1 MGPRQPRRAFLRKAV
16 LPRAVSQQPK
26 QELAN
31 VTSATAIPTYISS
44 VARAKN
50 RRDSGGIR
58 QPPWF
63 LQAAETRAVAEL
75 GAFWMTSPI
84 WRFAPQGDGH
94 PVLVMPGFMASD
106 QSTQLLRGVL
116 ASRGFDVHGWSLG
129 VNVGPSPRII
139 DGITNLVERLHAT
152 TGREVSLVGWSLGG
166 LYAREIAR
174 TLPHAVRQV
183 ITMGSPFRM
192 TAADRSSVSDL
203 FDELNDLSDGR
214 LRANIPESE
223 RPPLTMPSSAIY
235 SRTDGV
241 VRWHTCIDVE
251 DEHREN
257 IEIRGSHCGLGWNPS
272 ALYAVVD
279 RLAQPVG
286 SWSKFR
292 PPLALAHLYPRA
304 VSWQPKVA

>member
-1 MGPRQPRRAFLRKAV
+1 
-16 LPRAVSQQPK
+16 
-26 QELAN
+26 
-31 VTSATAIPTYISS
+31 
-44 VARAKN
+44 
-50 RRDSGGIR
+50 
-58 QPPWF
+58 
-63 LQAAETRAVAEL
+63 
-75 GAFWMTSPI
+75 
-84 WRFAPQGDGH
+84 
-94 PVLVMPGFMASD
+94 MASD

-116 ASRGFDVHGWSLG
+116 AARGFDVHGWSLG

-139 DGITNLVERLHAT
+139 DGVMSLVEHMHAT

-174 TLPHAVRQV
+174 TLPDAVRQV

-192 TAADRSSVSDL
+192 TAADRSTVSDL

-223 RPPLTMPSSAIY
+223 RPPLTMPSAAIY
-235 SRTDGV
+235 SRSDGV

-251 DEHREN
+251 DDQREN
-257 IEIRGSHCGLGWNPS
+257 IEVRGSHCGLGWNPS
-272 ALYAVVD
+272 ALFAVVD
-279 RLAQPVG
+279 RLAQSTG